1 MRKSKQKSKY
11 YTVKVELQPQDDI
24 VTKLVQLYDILL
36 TTPINKNPNGQQLQ
50 PGPVETPPA
59 VHNDYI

>member
-24 VTKLVQLYDILL
+24 VTKLVQLYDLL
-36 TTPINKNPNGQQLQ
+36 LATPANKNPDDSSFQ
-50 PGPVETPPA
+50 PCLIEAPQA
-59 VHNDYI
+59 VHND